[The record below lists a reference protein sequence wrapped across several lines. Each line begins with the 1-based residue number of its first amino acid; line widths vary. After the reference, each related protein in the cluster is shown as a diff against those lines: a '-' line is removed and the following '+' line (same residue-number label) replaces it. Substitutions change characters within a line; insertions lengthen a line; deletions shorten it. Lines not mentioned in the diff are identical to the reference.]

1 MSMKEQILS
10 IAMQDPRFQET
21 ITVVEQQLS
30 GTNIVAEDLSEAIQ
44 MLEYVVQNPN
54 TYQEV
59 RMAAIKDGLIDEDM
73 FPPQYDEVLIISLLV
88 VLYGMQDRLSQ
99 QGYARGGLKVSG
111 KQLAHRGQGGD
122 RHLAHINDR
131 EAEVLRRMGGQGTV
145 NPNTGLREY
154 KGLKN
159 IIKVALPIALSFVA
173 PGIGTAI
180 GSAVLGTGASALAQ
194 GIVGGAILGGGTSFL
209 TGGDPI
215 LGAVTGGLGG
225 FAPVIGESI
234 SAIAPGLDPS
244 IVTGLSGGIT
254 GALSSTIGGGD
265 PVTGFAQGAIGTM
278 LRPAVQDFTQNAS
291 TAVTNSLKSNAG
303 MTDSGAPIPTTV
315 KPTLSS
321 VASSDFSSAE
331 ASSPF
336 VSASSIP
343 VVSGT
348 DSNFPLPQVGVD
360 VMTDLPILTD
370 ADIARQSSST
380 YAPNLMSAEA
390 QNPIGNIQTD
400 GVNIADEFTFPTDGN
415 RTNPLATM
423 PRAPESANLEFSD
436 FATSGQ
442 QNQGMLN
449 NFRNLLPEGV
459 AELLPDLSMTELGVG
474 ALGLAA
480 LSGLSEQDQMAISQA
495 ESGGIFDQ
503 TTSQYDF
510 VKMRGEANQRG
521 MTLGQFLGSPFF
533 RNDQSKYYLNDTV
546 MAARGGIMDAPG
558 YVNGPGDGRDDVINA
573 RLSDGEYVI
582 DAESVSMLGD
592 GSNAAGAEMLDD
604 MRKKLRMHKGK
615 VLAKGEFSPD
625 AKSPLE
631 YMRRSA

>member
-10 IAMQDPRFQET
+10 IAMKDPRFQET

-59 RMAAIKDGLIDEDM
+59 RMAAIQDGLIDEDM

-244 IVTGLSGGIT
+244 IVTGLSGGLT
-254 GALSSTIGGGD
+254 GALSQTIGGGD

-278 LRPAVQDFTQNAS
+278 LRPAVADMTQNAS
-291 TAVTNSLKSNAG
+291 TAVNNFMKANAG
-303 MTDSGAPIPTTV
+303 MTDSGAPVGGTMKPTPQQMTDIVFQEGQFGAADFSDPTQLQFGDFTQPITAPPMFNEADALLDPKIEPETNVINPTV
-315 KPTLSS
+315 KKQLDT
-321 VASSDFSSAE
+321 VD
-331 ASSPF
+331 PF
-336 VSASSIP
+336 N
-343 VVSGT
+343 T
-348 DSNFPLPQVGVD
+348 
-360 VMTDLPILTD
+360 
-370 ADIARQSSST
+370 
-380 YAPNLMSAEA
+380 
-390 QNPIGNIQTD
+390 
-400 GVNIADEFTFPTDGN
+400 
-415 RTNPLATM
+415 
-423 PRAPESANLEFSD
+423 APELYDASNPR
-436 FATSGQ
+436 
-442 QNQGMLN
+442 QGILS
-449 NFRNLLPEGV
+449 NLLPEKI
-459 AELLPDLSMTELGVG
+459 ANLLPEASLSNIALGG
-474 ALGLAA
+474 LGLAA
-480 LSGLSEQDQMAISQA
+480 LGGLSEQDQMAISRA
-495 ESGGIFDQ
+495 ESSGIFDQ

-521 MTLGQFLGSPFF
+521 MTLTQFLGSPFF
-533 RNDQSKYYLNDTV
+533 RNDQSKYYINDTM

-558 YVNGPGDGRDDVINA
+558 YVNGPGNGRDDVINA
-573 RLSDGEYVI
+573 RLSNGEYVI
-582 DAESVSMLGD
+582 DAESVAMLGD
-592 GSNAAGAEMLDD
+592 GSNTAGAEMLDD

>member
-1 MSMKEQILS
+1 
-10 IAMQDPRFQET
+10 
-21 ITVVEQQLS
+21 
-30 GTNIVAEDLSEAIQ
+30 
-44 MLEYVVQNPN
+44 
-54 TYQEV
+54 
-59 RMAAIKDGLIDEDM
+59 
-73 FPPQYDEVLIISLLV
+73 
-88 VLYGMQDRLSQ
+88 
-99 QGYARGGLKVSG
+99 
-111 KQLAHRGQGGD
+111 
-122 RHLAHINDR
+122 
-131 EAEVLRRMGGQGTV
+131 MGGQGTV

-254 GALSSTIGGGD
+254 GALSQTIGGGD

-278 LRPAVQDFTQNAS
+278 LRPAVTDMTQNAS
-291 TAVTNSLKSNAG
+291 TAVTNFLKSNAG
-303 MTDSGAPIPTTV
+303 MTSSGDPMSGNMKPLAITGSPTIYEPVSGA
-315 KPTLSS
+315 
-321 VASSDFSSAE
+321 A
-331 ASSPF
+331 
-336 VSASSIP
+336 
-343 VVSGT
+343 
-348 DSNFPLPQVGVD
+348 DSNMIFAQSLAELPDYMNPQFGDFTQPITAPPMFNEADALLDPKIEPETNVINPTVPTQQRVVD
-360 VMTDLPILTD
+360 EYSTANELYD
-370 ADIARQSSST
+370 AA
-380 YAPNLMSAEA
+380 
-390 QNPIGNIQTD
+390 NP
-400 GVNIADEFTFPTDGN
+400 
-415 RTNPLATM
+415 
-423 PRAPESANLEFSD
+423 
-436 FATSGQ
+436 
-442 QNQGMLN
+442 NQGMLSS
-449 NFRNLLPEGV
+449 FRNLLPEKIT
-459 AELLPDLSMTELGVG
+459 ELLPDLSMTELGVG

-480 LSGLSEQDQMAISQA
+480 LSGLSEQDQMAISKA
-495 ESGGIFDQ
+495 ESSGIFDQ

-521 MTLGQFLGSPFF
+521 MSLTQFLGSPFF
-533 RNDQSKYYLNDTV
+533 RNDQSKYYLNDTM

-558 YVNGPGDGRDDVINA
+558 YVNGPGNGRDDVINA
-573 RLSDGEYVI
+573 RLSNGEYVI
-582 DAESVSMLGD
+582 DAESVAMLGD
-592 GSNAAGAEMLDD
+592 GSNTAGAEMLDD